1 MNNKERYCNIECK
14 ATTPPDDLRSA
25 ELPSALVP
33 SCKTLEDIRDTCRRH
48 IKNTQLM
55 LLGCIDA
62 EDLTDT
68 DAFYLDM
75 QERMWNDLLQDVN
88 KMLEEKNAT

>member
-14 ATTPPDDLRSA
+14 S
-25 ELPSALVP
+25 
-33 SCKTLEDIRDTCRRH
+33 LEDIRDTCRRH
-48 IKNTQLM
+48 IKNAQLM

-68 DAFYLDM
+68 DAYYLDM
-75 QERMWNDLLQDVN
+75 IERMWNDLLQDVT